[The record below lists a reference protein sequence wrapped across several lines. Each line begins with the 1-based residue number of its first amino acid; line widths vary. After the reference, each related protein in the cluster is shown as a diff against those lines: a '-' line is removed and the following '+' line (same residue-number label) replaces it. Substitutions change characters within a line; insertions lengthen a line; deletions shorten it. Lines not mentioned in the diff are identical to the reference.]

1 MPYKTGMHVAIGLAI
16 AVALTSPPAKGQR
29 AGGAGGGGG
38 VGGGAGG
45 GVGAGAGR
53 TTTPT
58 TPGTNSPSTAD
69 LGSRAMYLS
78 GRVQMDDGTPPP
90 QSVTIER
97 VCGGYRKAE
106 AYTDSKGRF
115 SFQFGQEQGIT
126 EDASYDG
133 FNPSGPNA
141 GAPRSTSPAGTNT
154 RPATGAL
161 SGNRLSGCEIAAVL
175 AGYRSDSVSL
185 SGRRTLDNPD
195 VGTIVLHRL
204 ANVEGSS
211 ISVTTLQAPKDARKA
226 YDRAREALRKD
237 KTADAQKDLE
247 KATSLYPQF
256 AAAWYDLGVLQE
268 KSNNAAEARK
278 CYSQAIAADPKFVSP
293 YLPLAVLSGGDKNWQ
308 EMADTTSRLIKLDPV
323 DFPEAYYYN
332 AAANYNLSK
341 IDVAEASAREALKLD
356 TAHRFPKVEHI
367 LGLILYQKND
377 YAGAA
382 EQMRKYLIDAPN
394 APDVQQVKTQL
405 AELERLAGDPKA
417 KADKPQ

>member
-1 MPYKTGMHVAIGLAI
+1 MPYTNGMHIAIGLAI
-16 AVALTSPPAKGQR
+16 AVALTFPPAKGQR
-29 AGGAGGGGG
+29 GGGGG
-38 VGGGAGG
+38 GGGAAGG
-45 GVGAGAGR
+45 GMGAGAGR
-53 TTTPT
+53 PTTPT
-58 TPGTNSPSTAD
+58 TPGTNSPMTAD
-69 LGSRAMYLS
+69 LGTRAMYLS

-126 EDASYDG
+126 EDASYGDL
-133 FNPSGPNA
+133 NPSGQNTGVA
-141 GAPRSTSPAGTNT
+141 RSASPAGTPNS
-154 RPATGAL
+154 RPATAMI

-195 VGTIVLHRL
+195 VGTIILHRL
-204 ANVEGSS
+204 SNVEGSS
-211 ISVTTLQAPKDARKA
+211 ISVTTLQAPKEARKA
-226 YDRAREALRKD
+226 YDKARDALRKD
-237 KTADAQKDLE
+237 KPADAQKDLE

-268 KSNNAAEARK
+268 KNNNAAEARK

-293 YLPLAVLSGGDKNWQ
+293 YLPLAVLSGADKNWQ
-308 EMADTTSRLIKLDPV
+308 EMADTTARLIKLDPV

-341 IDVAEASAREALKLD
+341 IDAAEVSAREALKLD

-394 APDVQQVKTQL
+394 APDAQQVKTQL
-405 AELERLAGDPKA
+405 AELERLSGDAKA
-417 KADKPQ
+417 KAEKPQ

>member
-1 MPYKTGMHVAIGLAI
+1 MPYTNGMHVAIGLAI
-16 AVALTSPPAKGQR
+16 AVALTFPPAKGQR
-29 AGGAGGGGG
+29 GGGGG
-38 VGGGAGG
+38 GGGAAGG
-45 GVGAGAGR
+45 GMGAGAGR
-53 TTTPT
+53 PTTPT
-58 TPGTNSPSTAD
+58 TPGTNSPMTAD

-78 GRVQMDDGTPPP
+78 GKVQMDDGTPPP

-126 EDASYDG
+126 EDASYGDL
-133 FNPSGPNA
+133 NPSGQNP
-141 GAPRSTSPAGTNT
+141 GAARSTSPAGTNS
-154 RPATGAL
+154 RPATAMI

-195 VGTIVLHRL
+195 VGTIILHRL
-204 ANVEGSS
+204 SNVEGSS

-226 YDRAREALRKD
+226 YDKARDALRKD
-237 KTADAQKDLE
+237 KPADAQKDLE

-268 KSNNAAEARK
+268 KNNNTAEARK

-293 YLPLAVLSGGDKNWQ
+293 YLPLAVLSGADKNWQ
-308 EMADTTSRLIKLDPV
+308 EMADTTARLIKLDPV

-341 IDVAEASAREALKLD
+341 IDAAELSAREALKLD

-394 APDVQQVKTQL
+394 APDAPQVKTQL
-405 AELERLAGDPKA
+405 AELERLAGDSKA
-417 KADKPQ
+417 KAEKQ

>member
-1 MPYKTGMHVAIGLAI
+1 MPYKNGMHVAIGLAI
-16 AVALTSPPAKGQR
+16 AVALTSFPAKGQR
-29 AGGAGGGGG
+29 GGGGG
-38 VGGGAGG
+38 GGGAAGG
-45 GVGAGAGR
+45 GMGAGAGR
-53 TTTPT
+53 PTTPT
-58 TPGTNSPSTAD
+58 TPGTNSPMTAD

-78 GRVQMDDGTPPP
+78 GKVQMDDGTPPP

-126 EDASYDG
+126 EDASYGDL
-133 FNPSGPNA
+133 NPSGQNA
-141 GAPRSTSPAGTNT
+141 GAVRSTSPAGTNS
-154 RPATGAL
+154 RPATAMI

-195 VGTIVLHRL
+195 VGTIILHRL
-204 ANVEGSS
+204 SNVEGSS

-226 YDRAREALRKD
+226 YDKARDALRKD

-247 KATSLYPQF
+247 KATTLYPQF

-268 KSNNAAEARK
+268 KNNNAAEAHK

-293 YLPLAVLSGGDKNWQ
+293 YLPLAVLSGADKNWQ
-308 EMADTTSRLIKLDPV
+308 EMADTTARLIKLDPV

-341 IDVAEASAREALKLD
+341 IDAAEVSAREALKLD

-394 APDVQQVKTQL
+394 APDAQQVKTQL
-405 AELERLAGDPKA
+405 AELERLAGDSKA
-417 KADKPQ
+417 KAEKQ